1 MSTKKNKI
9 KYNYIYVIYD
19 IKEKRVN
26 KVFKICKK
34 YLEHYQN
41 SVFRGEITESNLMKL
56 KIELKNII
64 NKDEDNILFLYY
76 ITAKSVILEEIG
88 IKNNNNNFL

>member
-1 MSTKKNKI
+1 MKKNKI
-9 KYNYIYVIYD
+9 KYNYVYVIYD

-34 YLEHYQN
+34 YLENYQN

-56 KIELKNII
+56 KTELKNII
-64 NKDEDNILFLYY
+64 NKDEDNIIFLYY
-76 ITAKSVILEEIG
+76 LTAKSVISEEIG
-88 IKNNNNNFL
+88 VKNNNDNFL

>member
-1 MSTKKNKI
+1 MKTKNNNI

-34 YLEHYQN
+34 YLTHYQN
-41 SVFRGEITESNLMKL
+41 SVFRGEITPSNTLKL
-56 KIELKNII
+56 KSELKDII
-64 NKDEDNILFLYY
+64 STTEDNILFIYF
-76 ITAKSVILEEIG
+76 ISEKSVIKEELG
-88 IKNNNNNFL
+88 YNNEPKNFL